1 MLNKYAAYKELY
13 KTLFKEASMDK
24 RAFTMVEALLMG
36 PALGG
41 LSAMGTGKLKASVD
55 GRDYD
60 NKLRD
65 YMIGSSLAT
74 TGTAGGVI
82 LENMLPRS
90 SMGKTKLSKALSL

>member
-1 MLNKYAAYKELY
+1 
-13 KTLFKEASMDK
+13 
-24 RAFTMVEALLMG
+24 MVEALLMG

-90 SMGKTKLSKALSL
+90 SMGKTKLSKALSLARDLAPMAGTIIAPSVYGYLANNE